1 MTHSNVIKTA
11 ALGVQT
17 QHQIAQAFSPCELR
31 VAHANEMTPRS
42 KALCPTVRVV
52 AINQVLEMRKGHE
65 SKQLRKHGLTFIHAT
80 TSFKKVAQFSV
91 CYLFNYMTN
100 YPRLKSSEF
109 LIARKP
115 LSVLGLRCFCL
126 KFIGH

>member
-1 MTHSNVIKTA
+1 VRQECRVNQALGKRFKEFKAAPLVRVSQCAARHEMTHPNVIKAA

-17 QHQIAQAFSPCELR
+17 QHQIAQAFAPCKLR
-31 VAHANEMTPRS
+31 VAHANEVTPRS

-80 TSFKKVAQFSV
+80 TSFKKS
-91 CYLFNYMTN
+91 
-100 YPRLKSSEF
+100 RS
-109 LIARKP
+109 I
-115 LSVLGLRCFCL
+115 LSLLPF
-126 KFIGH
+126 